1 MRTTVWIDHFIIRII
16 PHLRNSERYHQNNRN
31 QFYKRMEAIRETQTK
46 TITNIEKSNIISCR
60 DLKLILS
67 GLNIKMS
74 VYSSKP
80 WTIAERTCSHQ
91 GENLKL
97 KMKSAM
103 KKKKNSSPNNDSDN
117 LGFTMIKAGQ
127 KRILQ
132 KLKDHSRRSDEVQQ
146 WSYNWVTHMER
157 GLHVILSQF

>member
-1 MRTTVWIDHFIIRII
+1 
-16 PHLRNSERYHQNNRN
+16 
-31 QFYKRMEAIRETQTK
+31 MEAIRETQTK
-46 TITNIEKSNIISCR
+46 TITNIEQSNIKLRTCR

-91 GENLKL
+91 EEILKL

-103 KKKKNSSPNNDSDN
+103 KKKFKS
-117 LGFTMIKAGQ
+117 K
-127 KRILQ
+127 
-132 KLKDHSRRSDEVQQ
+132 
-146 WSYNWVTHMER
+146 
-157 GLHVILSQF
+157 